1 MQLADTRMCNEY
13 VLGIICHK
21 RPRGLS
27 VEGHLGKLVPHVSG
41 ALLLHLT
48 AAASRAKSQL
58 ELMPLILCMPLGGH
72 YNTACNDWIALTL

>member
-1 MQLADTRMCNEY
+1 MSMSQAYFATSEA
-13 VLGIICHK
+13 
-21 RPRGLS
+21 RGLS
-27 VEGHLGKLVPHVSG
+27 VEGHLEKLVPHVSG

-72 YNTACNDWIALTL
+72 YNTACNDWIALT